1 MKYPPHLYT
10 IEVSFG
16 IEIPLFS
23 EHFRDA
29 EQAGQVLRSLKAK
42 MYDSNNAIH
51 SVKLYHQGRMVSQYF
66 AQPTKPRWIWVPP
79 PDADGIRRIPPKAKV
94 GARARAKAK
103 GTAALAD
110 LDLEI

>member
-23 EHFRDA
+23 EHFRDPDM
-29 EQAGQVLRSLKAK
+29 AGSVLRSLRAK
-42 MYDSNNAIH
+42 MYDSNDAIH
-51 SVKLYHQGRMVSQYF
+51 AVKLYHQGRMVSQYF
-66 AQPTKPRWIWVPP
+66 AQPAKPKWVWVPP
-79 PDADGIRRIPPKAKV
+79 PDADGVRHIPPKAR
-94 GARARAKAK
+94 ANARAKSPAK
-103 GTAALAD
+103 SSPPD